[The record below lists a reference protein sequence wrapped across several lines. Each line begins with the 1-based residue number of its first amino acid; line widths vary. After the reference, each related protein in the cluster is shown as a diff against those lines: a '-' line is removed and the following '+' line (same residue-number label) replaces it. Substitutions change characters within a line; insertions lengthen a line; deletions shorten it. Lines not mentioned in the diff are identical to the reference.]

1 MTTSKPG
8 PKQNPES
15 KRNSDGW
22 VPVTAFLTP
31 GTRTRLQNAI
41 HRLKNVGVQ
50 SPADQ
55 SEVLELA
62 VTAWLDQVEPV
73 LIQVDAAQL
82 QKAMQKQR
90 FRGVN

>member
-1 MTTSKPG
+1 MPG
-8 PKQNPES
+8 PQPKPES
-15 KRNSDGW
+15 KRNSDDW
-22 VPVTAFLTP
+22 VAFTAFLTP
-31 GTRTRLQNAI
+31 ATRKRLQDAI
-41 HRLKNVGVQ
+41 HSLKKIGVP

-82 QKAMQKQR
+82 AKAMKKIR
-90 FRGVN
+90 WGGRN